1 MSHTIKLEDHVYES
15 LQNFQDKRETF
26 SQTVER
32 LLALPGELNNVLSIL
47 EGQAKFE
54 EFKRGKPEKITTTH

>member
-1 MSHTIKLEDHVYES
+1 MSHTIKLEDHVYEK
-15 LQNFQDKRETF
+15 LQKFQDKRETY

-32 LLALPGELNNVLSIL
+32 LLAIPGELEDVLSIL

-54 EFKRGKPEKITTTH
+54 EWKRERSQQLTPV